1 MFKVERTA
9 GAESAAKAVSMK
21 KRLAQVAHEK
31 AKKKASAKAT
41 KSRPLRPGQP
51 SPYSSLDDV
60 VEKRLCEYL
69 QAGVPIALACDA
81 IGLARRTF
89 YDWEKTGIESD
100 DPKNR
105 YKLFMT
111 RVRQAQALGFVRLHL
126 EVRKLDPKWL
136 LGRCAREHYPPEP
149 LKAELS
155 GPAGLVTTPFVVEIT
170 CSESLENI
178 SWGPIIDRSNSSS
191 LN

>member
-1 MFKVERTA
+1 MHT
-9 GAESAAKAVSMK
+9 K
-21 KRLAQVAHEK
+21 KRMPKKASTK
-31 AKKKASAKAT
+31 AKKK
-41 KSRPLRPGQP
+41 RPLRPGQP
-51 SPYSSLDDV
+51 SVYSSLDDV

-81 IGLARRTF
+81 VGLPRRTF
-89 YDWEKTGIESD
+89 YNWEEAALQSD

-111 RVRQAQALGFVRLHL
+111 RVREAQAKGFIRLHL
-126 EVRKLDPKWL
+126 EIRKQDPKWL

-155 GPAGLVTTPFVVEIT
+155 GPGGCPVPVSVTPFVVEIR
-170 CSESLENI
+170 CDESWENNLDF
-178 SWGPIIDRSNSSS
+178 GPIIDRSNSAS

>member
-1 MFKVERTA
+1 MAIGSERPEGEA
-9 GAESAAKAVSMK
+9 MK

-31 AKKKASAKAT
+31 AMPKKASTKAK

-155 GPAGLVTTPFVVEIT
+155 GPAGAPIEVRTPFVVEIT
-170 CSESLENI
+170 CHESLEAVDF
-178 SWGPIIDRSNSSS
+178 GPIIDRTNGSS

>member
-31 AKKKASAKAT
+31 AKKKTSAKAK

-51 SPYSSLDDV
+51 SPYSSLDDAI
-60 VEKRLCEYL
+60 EKQLCELL

-81 IGLARRTF
+81 IGLARRPF

-105 YKLFMT
+105 Y
-111 RVRQAQALGFVRLHL
+111 
-126 EVRKLDPKWL
+126 
-136 LGRCAREHYPPEP
+136 
-149 LKAELS
+149 
-155 GPAGLVTTPFVVEIT
+155 
-170 CSESLENI
+170 
-178 SWGPIIDRSNSSS
+178 
-191 LN
+191 

>member
-1 MFKVERTA
+1 MP
-9 GAESAAKAVSMK
+9 
-21 KRLAQVAHEK
+21 
-31 AKKKASAKAT
+31 KKAST
-41 KSRPLRPGQP
+41 KVKKKRPLRPGQP

-81 IGLARRTF
+81 VGLPRRTF
-89 YDWEKTGIESD
+89 YNWEEAALQSD
-100 DPKNR
+100 DPNNR
-105 YKLFMT
+105 YTQFML

-136 LGRCAREHYPPEP
+136 LGRCAREHYLPEP

-155 GPAGLVTTPFVVEIT
+155 GPAGAPIPVAPFVVEIR
-170 CSESLENI
+170 CDESLEKLDF
-178 SWGPIIDRSNSSS
+178 GPIIDRS

>member
-1 MFKVERTA
+1 
-9 GAESAAKAVSMK
+9 MK

-31 AKKKASAKAT
+31 AMPKKASTKAK
-41 KSRPLRPGQP
+41 KKRPLRPGQP
-51 SPYSSLDDV
+51 SVYSSLDDA

-81 IGLARRTF
+81 VGLPRRTF
-89 YDWEKTGIESD
+89 YQWEEFAVQSD

-105 YKLFMT
+105 YALFMT
-111 RVRQAQALGFVRLHL
+111 RVREAQAKGFIRLHL
-126 EVRKLDPKWL
+126 EIRKLDPKWL

-155 GPAGLVTTPFVVEIT
+155 GPAGAPIPMAPFVVEIT

-178 SWGPIIDRSNSSS
+178 PWGPIIDRSNSSS

>member
-1 MFKVERTA
+1 
-9 GAESAAKAVSMK
+9 MK

-31 AKKKASAKAT
+31 AMPKKASTEAK

-155 GPAGLVTTPFVVEIT
+155 GPAGAPIEVRTPFVVEIT
-170 CSESLENI
+170 CHESLEAVDF
-178 SWGPIIDRSNSSS
+178 GPIIDRTNGSS

>member
-1 MFKVERTA
+1 
-9 GAESAAKAVSMK
+9 MK

-31 AKKKASAKAT
+31 AMPKKANTKAK

-51 SPYSSLDDV
+51 SVYSSLDDAT
-60 VEKRLCEYL
+60 EKRLCEYL

-89 YDWEKTGIESD
+89 YDWEKTGIESN

-105 YKLFMT
+105 YAQFML
-111 RVRQAQALGFVRLHL
+111 RVREAQAKGFIRLHL
-126 EVRKLDPKWL
+126 EIRKQDPKWL

-155 GPAGLVTTPFVVEIT
+155 GPAGGAIPLSVVPFVVEINCHET
-170 CSESLENI
+170 LENI
-178 SWGPIIDRSNSSS
+178 DFGPIIDRSSSSS

>member
-1 MFKVERTA
+1 
-9 GAESAAKAVSMK
+9 VSIK

-31 AKKKASAKAT
+31 AIPKKASTKAK
-41 KSRPLRPGQP
+41 KKRPLRPGQP
-51 SPYSSLDDV
+51 SVYSSLDDA
-60 VEKRLCEYL
+60 VEKQLCEYL

-81 IGLARRTF
+81 VGLPRRTF
-89 YDWEKTGIESD
+89 YQWEEFAVQSD

-105 YKLFMT
+105 YKLFMA
-111 RVRQAQALGFVRLHL
+111 RVREAQAKGLIRLHL

-155 GPAGLVTTPFVVEIT
+155 GPAGQPIEVRTPFVVEIN
-170 CSESLENI
+170 CHESLEKVDF
-178 SWGPIIDRSNSSS
+178 GPIIDRTNGSS

>member
-1 MFKVERTA
+1 MAIGSE
-9 GAESAAKAVSMK
+9 GPGEGEAVK

-31 AKKKASAKAT
+31 AKKKAGAKAK

-51 SPYSSLDDV
+51 SPYSSLDDAI
-60 VEKRLCEYL
+60 EKQLCELL

-111 RVRQAQALGFVRLHL
+111 RVRQAQAKGFIRLHL
-126 EVRKLDPKWL
+126 EIRKQDPKWL

-155 GPAGLVTTPFVVEIT
+155 GPAGAPIPITPFVVEIT
-170 CSESLENI
+170 CHETLENI
-178 SWGPIIDRSNSSS
+178 PWGPIIDRSDSSG

>member
-1 MFKVERTA
+1 MPK
-9 GAESAAKAVSMK
+9 KAMPK
-21 KRLAQVAHEK
+21 KAIRK
-31 AKKKASAKAT
+31 AK

-51 SPYSSLDDV
+51 SVYSGLDDV

-81 IGLARRTF
+81 IGLPRRTF
-89 YDWEKTGIESD
+89 YNWEEVALQSD

-105 YKLFMT
+105 YKLFMV
-111 RVRQAQALGFVRLHL
+111 RVREAQAKGFIRLHL

-136 LGRCAREHYPPEP
+136 LGRCAREHYPPETQR
-149 LKAELS
+149 AELS
-155 GPAGLVTTPFVVEIT
+155 GPAGAPIPMAIAPFVVEIN
-170 CSESLENI
+170 CHESLEKLDF
-178 SWGPIIDRSNSSS
+178 GPIIDRSNSAS